1 MFSLLLTANDCI
13 LQTNS
18 FGLVN
23 HHIFRPTDKNGTA
36 WFKLESKMPYLHIWI
51 NNFRSPDDIIRMH
64 MQLADICPGTRDP
77 NITNNIKCGANI
89 WNVETSLGW
98 GGLGWRGS
106 GIWFMLTSNKIQSGH
121 FSKSTCL
128 IVCSSIQISLCSAA
142 RPHRQIGTRLRD
154 GFKTYLIYFSCSLN
168 SFRV

>member
-1 MFSLLLTANDCI
+1 MYEGVCKKGVESFAIFVGADSTFI
-13 LQTNS
+13 LFPYAFHTWS
-18 FGLVN
+18 E
-23 HHIFRPTDKNGTA
+23 
-36 WFKLESKMPYLHIWI
+36 FKLESKMPYLHIWI

-77 NITNNIKCGANI
+77 AITNNIKCGANI

-98 GGLGWRGS
+98 AGLGWRGS

-168 SFRV
+168 SFWV